1 MKLAAG
7 NIPILVTSQTAVK
20 PVYMPNRYTAVTSW
34 QLDITQ
40 GGTEITRFWEQGA
53 LGNIDTCDGQGES

>member
-40 GGTEITRFWEQGA
+40 GGTEITRF
-53 LGNIDTCDGQGES
+53 